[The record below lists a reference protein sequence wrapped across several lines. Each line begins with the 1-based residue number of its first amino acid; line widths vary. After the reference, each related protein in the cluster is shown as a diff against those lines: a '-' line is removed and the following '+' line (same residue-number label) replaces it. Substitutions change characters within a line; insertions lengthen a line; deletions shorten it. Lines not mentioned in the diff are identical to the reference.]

1 VELAPRSL
9 LRACAWRLVVK
20 AGLPSLAA
28 AGAATVAGGCV
39 PYSTNVV
46 IENRYTSA
54 TPAPLVIYR
63 AAWHAIAFKEP
74 IAPGTSSAAE
84 VTLPASSNT
93 AYVLVAPGWDPA
105 SATKPTK
112 LVVLQ
117 SRDGFEVHL
126 DTTLHIPVD
135 DTTFAGNCAA
145 GSRLSQAD
153 ADVLTRL
160 VFPGD
165 FAGVTYDA
173 ATCTMIPRAG
183 AGAP

>member
-1 VELAPRSL
+1 
-9 LRACAWRLVVK
+9 VK
-20 AGLPSLAA
+20 ASLPSLAA
-28 AGAATVAGGCV
+28 VVAASVAGGCV

-54 TPAPLVIYR
+54 TPSPLVIYR

-74 IAPGTSSAAE
+74 IAPGASSAAE
-84 VTLPASSNT
+84 VTVPASNNT
-93 AYVLVAPGWDPA
+93 AYVVVAPGWDPA
-105 SATKPTK
+105 SSTKPTK
-112 LVVLQ
+112 LVVMQ

-135 DTTFAGNCAA
+135 DATFAGNCAA
-145 GSRLSQAD
+145 GSRLAQAD
-153 ADVLTRL
+153 ADVLTQL

-173 ATCTMIPRAG
+173 ATCITTPRAG